1 MYKWTDWRITIYVT
15 VSKKASLRE
24 TQGFF
29 ISPYFHAKKGT
40 ANAVPLGVGGFC
52 CIPARRSLGWVA
64 SASFIER
71 TIRLLHSFIST
82 KKGTAN
88 AVPFGGDK
96 GIRTPD
102 LYVANVSRYQ
112 LCYIPEFIINF
123 NSVT

>member
-29 ISPYFHAKKGT
+29 IPPYFHAKKGT

-71 TIRLLHSFIST
+71 TIRLLHSFIPT

-88 AVPFGGDK
+88 AVPFGGVVPSK
-96 GIRTPD
+96 SEPNSAVISSI
-102 LYVANVSRYQ
+102 VAVFEPS
-112 LCYIPEFIINF
+112 L
-123 NSVT
+123 

>member
-24 TQGFF
+24 MQGFF
-29 ISPYFHAKKGT
+29 IPPYFHAKKGT

-52 CIPARRSLGWVA
+52 CIPRTEEPRLGSVGKLHRANHKA
-64 SASFIER
+64 SSFLYPHEKR
-71 TIRLLHSFIST
+71 HRQC
-82 KKGTAN
+82 GA
-88 AVPFGGDK
+88 FGGDK